1 MSHENA
7 PKTMAQPQTE
17 HNVAEGGVSMR
28 PPTFQLKANPI
39 QRTEDECSTETTIS
53 PGNEGY
59 SDLISNAKPD
69 ENTAAQVLGAGAA
82 RGRILHDLLL
92 NHRPDVVKF
101 VIGQASW
108 SDADN
113 VTCELLA
120 QCTTTDLF
128 DAPNDLLQV
137 MYDSLNGG
145 WIGAD
150 EMAYMSA
157 LMMVMQ
163 TKALL
168 PQDEVCAQAPV
179 EEQEKEKFDPTKL
192 KAASEYKS
200 GTGAGTL
207 YGKSQKDSLGTMLK
221 VENTK
226 GTVSWQAGGKLMAD
240 EDAYYKALDDRY
252 AKRNEVAADKITD
265 NQKDLLEIARKAARD
280 ADYFSQVIN
289 SSETAKG
296 AEIDYAN
303 AQLSNDAFTFSS
315 VLKHRMGQYHKF
327 MVAVGLYTTQKP
339 KPGGQAALRDRP
351 VAHKWSTEHY
361 ITQGKNKDATMGNFM
376 TMFGDATYHNGDI
389 IQDKDNFPWAKKE
402 HFVDAEDKVTTDA
415 TKVDKDK
422 TWDKIKAYVNT
433 FNYRNNKSS
442 LASEG
447 YNSGDK
453 KRYPNANS
461 VGISNHIF
469 GNALDL
475 PTAGFIKAEDQV
487 NDFVAWE
494 FGLQR
499 NVSGETWH
507 FENTGRPTRTEETE
521 GGN

>member
-1 MSHENA
+1 MSHETA
-7 PKTMAQPQTE
+7 SKTTAQPQAE
-17 HNVAEGGVSMR
+17 QHVAEGGATMR
-28 PPTFQLKANPI
+28 PPAFQLKANPI
-39 QRTEDECSTETTIS
+39 QRTEEECSTETTIT
-53 PGNEGY
+53 PGNEAY

-69 ENTAAQVLGAGAA
+69 ENTATQILGAGAA
-82 RGRILHDLLL
+82 RGTILHDLML
-92 NHRPDVVKF
+92 NHRHDVVKF
-101 VIGQASW
+101 VIQNASW
-108 SDADN
+108 SDSDN

-120 QCTTTDLF
+120 KCNTTDLW
-128 DAPNDLLQV
+128 DAPNDLLKA
-137 MYDSLNGG
+137 MHDSMNGG

-150 EMAYMSA
+150 ELIYMSA
-157 LMMVMQ
+157 LTTVMQ

-168 PQDEVCAQAPV
+168 PADEVCEQAPV
-179 EEQEKEKFDPTKL
+179 AEQEKEKFDPTKL

-200 GTGAGTL
+200 GTTAGTL
-207 YGKSQKDSLGTMLK
+207 YGKSQTDALGSMLK

-226 GTVSWQAGGKLMAD
+226 GTVSWKAGGKLMAD

-252 AKRNEVAADKITD
+252 AKRNEVAKDKVTD
-265 NQKDLLEIARKAARD
+265 NQKELLEIARKAARD
-280 ADYFSQVIN
+280 ADYFTQVIN

-296 AEIDYAN
+296 AEVDYAN

-315 VLKHRMGQYHKF
+315 VLKHRIGQYHKF

-361 ITQGKNKDATMGNFM
+361 ITQDKNKDATMTNFM
-376 TMFGDATYHNGDI
+376 TMFGDATYQNGDTI
-389 IQDKDNFPWAKKE
+389 KDKDNLPWAKKS
-402 HFVDAEDKVTTDA
+402 HFVDAEGKVTTEA
-415 TKVDKDK
+415 AKVDKDK
-422 TWDKIKAYVNT
+422 TWDNIRAYVDT
-433 FNYRNNKSS
+433 FNYRGNKGS

-447 YNSGDK
+447 YASGDT

-499 NVSGETWH
+499 NVSNETWH
-507 FENTGRPTRTEETE
+507 FENTGRPTRNAETE
-521 GGN
+521 GN